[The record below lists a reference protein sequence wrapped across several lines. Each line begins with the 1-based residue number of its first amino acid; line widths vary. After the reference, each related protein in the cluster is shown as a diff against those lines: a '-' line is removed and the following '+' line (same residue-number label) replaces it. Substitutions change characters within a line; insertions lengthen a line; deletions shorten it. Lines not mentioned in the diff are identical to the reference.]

1 VERKIEVS
9 EQRASSRYL
18 FEARLRVRVLKSAIP
33 EIRGVSKN
41 LSERGIFFV
50 TSAALDVGTPVEVLM
65 KMPQEIMGKAT
76 MDWHF
81 LGEVIRVQP
90 LDSTP
95 RKMGVAVRF
104 DRYEVAW
111 RDESKKC
118 RCESGW
124 AAKRNLPEIER
135 NEQEQEIE
143 MPRRGLNR

>member
-1 VERKIEVS
+1 VKRKIAVS
-9 EQRASSRYL
+9 EQRASSRYF

-41 LSERGIFFV
+41 LSERGIFFI
-50 TSAALDVGTPVEVLM
+50 TSAALEVGTPVEVLM

-95 RKMGVAVRF
+95 RKIGVAVRF

-111 RDESKKC
+111 RDESK
-118 RCESGW
+118 RVDANPGGQ
-124 AAKRNLPEIER
+124 L
-135 NEQEQEIE
+135 NETC
-143 MPRRGLNR
+143 PG